1 MSKVTYKAIKNMPE
15 VNAYIEQG
23 NRVLGALGFTEHSRG
38 HAVKVAETA
47 GNILEKLGYNQHTI
61 ELARIAGYMHDMGNC
76 VNRVDH
82 AHSSAIMAF
91 QILRDLKAP
100 DEDIAVIVSA
110 IGQHDEATGMAV
122 DAVSAA
128 LILADK
134 TDVRRN
140 RVRNTIKESFD
151 KHDRVNYAA
160 VASSLHVNVEKQVIL
175 LEIEL
180 DGKIV
185 PAMVY
190 VMTPGHSF
198 GIPSDYYSNVIWQ
211 GYETAGFE
219 TQFLEDAIEHA
230 YQLVQKQE
238 REGDFYQQSLFHMGG
253 YDGMK

>member
-1 MSKVTYKAIKNMPE
+1 VATVEPKAGSTVP
-15 VNAYIEQG
+15 
-23 NRVLGALGFTEHSRG
+23 
-38 HAVKVAETA
+38 
-47 GNILEKLGYNQHTI
+47 ILVWEIQK
-61 ELARIAGYMHDMGNC
+61 
-76 VNRVDH
+76 
-82 AHSSAIMAF
+82 
-91 QILRDLKAP
+91 K
-100 DEDIAVIVSA
+100 
-110 IGQHDEATGMAV
+110 DEASLDLYEGYPNFY
-122 DAVSAA
+122 
-128 LILADK
+128 DK
-134 TDVRRN
+134 
-140 RVRNTIKESFD
+140 
-151 KHDRVNYAA
+151 
-160 VASSLHVNVEKQVIL
+160 QM

>member
-1 MSKVTYKAIKNMPE
+1 MKGKQRLYI
-15 VNAYIEQG
+15 AYGSNLNLEQ
-23 NRVLGALGFTEHSRG
+23 
-38 HAVKVAETA
+38 
-47 GNILEKLGYNQHTI
+47 
-61 ELARIAGYMHDMGNC
+61 
-76 VNRVDH
+76 
-82 AHSSAIMAF
+82 MAF
-91 QILRDLKAP
+91 RCPTAKVVGKSELK
-100 DEDIAVIVSA
+100 DYELLFR
-110 IGQHDEATGMAV
+110 GG
-122 DAVSAA
+122 
-128 LILADK
+128 
-134 TDVRRN
+134 RRG
-140 RVRNTIKESFD
+140 
-151 KHDRVNYAA
+151 A
-160 VASSLHVNVEKQVIL
+160 VATVEPKAGSTVPVLVWEIQKKYDKQM

-238 REGDFYQQSLFHMGG
+238 REGGFYQQSLFHMGG

>member
-1 MSKVTYKAIKNMPE
+1 MKKGRT
-15 VNAYIEQG
+15 
-23 NRVLGALGFTEHSRG
+23 
-38 HAVKVAETA
+38 
-47 GNILEKLGYNQHTI
+47 
-61 ELARIAGYMHDMGNC
+61 
-76 VNRVDH
+76 
-82 AHSSAIMAF
+82 
-91 QILRDLKAP
+91 
-100 DEDIAVIVSA
+100 
-110 IGQHDEATGMAV
+110 AV
-122 DAVSAA
+122 DDREDNVRIQEFLDMIAPSVIKFETDHFICGNTS
-128 LILADK
+128 LDLYEGYPNFYDK
-134 TDVRRN
+134 
-140 RVRNTIKESFD
+140 
-151 KHDRVNYAA
+151 
-160 VASSLHVNVEKQVIL
+160 QM

>member
-1 MSKVTYKAIKNMPE
+1 
-15 VNAYIEQG
+15 
-23 NRVLGALGFTEHSRG
+23 
-38 HAVKVAETA
+38 
-47 GNILEKLGYNQHTI
+47 
-61 ELARIAGYMHDMGNC
+61 MGSEMC
-76 VNRVDH
+76 
-82 AHSSAIMAF
+82 I
-91 QILRDLKAP
+91 RD
-100 DEDIAVIVSA
+100 
-110 IGQHDEATGMAV
+110 
-122 DAVSAA
+122 
-128 LILADK
+128 
-134 TDVRRN
+134 R
-140 RVRNTIKESFD
+140 RNTIKESFD

>member
-1 MSKVTYKAIKNMPE
+1 MKV
-15 VNAYIEQG
+15 IE
-23 NRVLGALGFTEHSRG
+23 
-38 HAVKVAETA
+38 
-47 GNILEKLGYNQHTI
+47 EKKK
-61 ELARIAGYMHDMGNC
+61 ELAEREEI
-76 VNRVDH
+76 V
-82 AHSSAIMAF
+82 
-91 QILRDLKAP
+91 
-100 DEDIAVIVSA
+100 ED
-110 IGQHDEATGMAV
+110 
-122 DAVSAA
+122 
-128 LILADK
+128 
-134 TDVRRN
+134 R
-140 RVRNTIKESFD
+140 
-151 KHDRVNYAA
+151 
-160 VASSLHVNVEKQVIL
+160 
-175 LEIEL
+175 EIEL

>member
-1 MSKVTYKAIKNMPE
+1 MKVSEFY
-15 VNAYIEQG
+15 
-23 NRVLGALGFTEHSRG
+23 
-38 HAVKVAETA
+38 
-47 GNILEKLGYNQHTI
+47 
-61 ELARIAGYMHDMGNC
+61 
-76 VNRVDH
+76 
-82 AHSSAIMAF
+82 
-91 QILRDLKAP
+91 
-100 DEDIAVIVSA
+100 
-110 IGQHDEATGMAV
+110 
-122 DAVSAA
+122 
-128 LILADK
+128 DK
-134 TDVRRN
+134 
-140 RVRNTIKESFD
+140 
-151 KHDRVNYAA
+151 
-160 VASSLHVNVEKQVIL
+160 QM

-238 REGDFYQQSLFHMGG
+238 REGGFYQQSLFHMGG